1 VSQSVDD
8 IQKDLTA
15 FTVKINESLKMAEKL
30 IDERLSELDIDLPD
44 DIAEKLKDFK
54 LKMKENGDNT

>member
-1 VSQSVDD
+1 MNQSADD

-30 IDERLSELDIDLPD
+30 IDERLSEIDIDLPD

>member
-1 VSQSVDD
+1 MSQSVDD

>member
-1 VSQSVDD
+1 MSQSVDD
-8 IQKDLTA
+8 LQKDLTE
-15 FTVKINESLKMAEKL
+15 FTNKINESLKMAEKL

>member
-1 VSQSVDD
+1 MSQSVDD
-8 IQKDLTA
+8 LQKDLTE
-15 FTVKINESLKMAEKL
+15 FTNKINESLKMAEKL
-30 IDERLSELDIDLPD
+30 IDDRLSEIDVDLPD

>member
-1 VSQSVDD
+1 MNQSADD

-44 DIAEKLKDFK
+44 
-54 LKMKENGDNT
+54 ENERKWR